1 MNKKELIAK
10 VAAENAMTQALAGP
24 VVESVLSHIGG
35 ALAQGEEVALHE
47 FGTFSLSH
55 REARIGRNP
64 ATGDAVQIAASNK
77 VTFKAAKHLK
87 DAVN

>member
-1 MNKKELIAK
+1 MNKTELIAK
-10 VAAENAMTQALAGP
+10 VAAENAMTKTLAG
-24 VVESVLSHIGG
+24 VLVESVLTTIGTE
-35 ALAQGEEVALHE
+35 LATGGEVDLHG
-47 FGTFSLSH
+47 FGKFSLAH
-55 REARIGRNP
+55 REARTGRNP